1 LRSQI
6 KNFFKETLADFYAS
20 HKLDSNYDLQLERT
34 RDPKHGDFTTNIAM
48 RLAKELG
55 RPPRELAETLIKY
68 IPQSELIEEVQVA
81 GPGFINISVSTSTY
95 HKELIDILKLG
106 SGYGCSGLG
115 NNQRVLVEYVSAN
128 PTGPLHVGHGRH
140 AAYGASLANLLRATG
155 HDVQEEY
162 YVNDAGRQMNI
173 LAVSVWLR
181 HLQLNGIEVSFPKN
195 AYQGDYVIDIAKQI
209 HTKLSEKFSAENKA
223 ALNEILSD
231 LENDGE
237 ILLDKLIS
245 QTKDI
250 LGITKFNKLLKKALD
265 NVLTDIKADLLE
277 FGVKP
282 DIWYSEASL
291 DEKGSIER
299 ALTLLNKKKLLDIRD
314 GATWFKATKFGD
326 EKDRVVVRE
335 NGATTYFASDIAYH
349 MEKRRRGF
357 DVLLD
362 VLGADHHGYIARV
375 RAGLEAMG
383 EPAESLE
390 VRLVQFVSLYRGRE
404 KVQMSTRSGK
414 YVTLRDLRNEVG
426 NDAARFYYVSRS
438 NEQHL
443 DFDLELAKAESNDNP
458 VYYVQYAHAR
468 ISSLIKK
475 MGEEGL
481 KHKMSSISDLSILT
495 EDNERALL
503 VLLSRYPEIVEL
515 ASVNR
520 APQNIV
526 HYLRSLSAD
535 FHSYYNAHKML
546 VDDRKLRN
554 ARISLALGIRQVLYN
569 GLTLLGVNAPD
580 RM

>member
-1 LRSQI
+1 MRSQI

-209 HTKLSEKFSAENKA
+209 QTKLSEKFSAENKA

>member
-1 LRSQI
+1 M
-6 KNFFKETLADFYAS
+6 ADFYAS
-20 HKLDSNYDLQLERT
+20 HKLGSNYDLQLERT
-34 RDPKHGDFTTNIAM
+34 RDSKHGDFTTNIAM

-106 SGYGCSGLG
+106 SGYGCSSLG

-209 HTKLSEKFSAENKA
+209 QTKLSEKFSAENKA
-223 ALNEILSD
+223 TLNEILSD

-250 LGITKFNKLLKKALD
+250 LGIAKFNKLLKKALD

-349 MEKRRRGF
+349 LEKKRRGF

-443 DFDLELAKAESNDNP
+443 DFDLERAKAESNDNP
-458 VYYVQYAHAR
+458 VYYIQYAHAR

-481 KHKMSSISDLSILT
+481 KHKMSSISDLSLLK
-495 EDNERALL
+495 EDNEKALL

-546 VDDRKLRN
+546 VDDEKLRN
-554 ARISLALGIRQVLYN
+554 VRISLALGIRQVLYN

>member
-1 LRSQI
+1 LRAQI
-6 KNFFKETLADFYAS
+6 KHIFQKAMADFYAK
-20 HKLDSNYDLQLERT
+20 HRLTTDCDLQLERT

-48 RLAKELG
+48 RLAKDLG
-55 RPPRELAETLIKY
+55 KPPRELAETLITL
-68 IPQSELIEEVQVA
+68 IPASDLIKKVQIA
-81 GPGFINISVSTSTY
+81 GPGFINFNLSTNAY
-95 HKELIDILKLG
+95 RKELVDIIKLG
-106 SGYGCSGLG
+106 SSYGCSSFG

-162 YVNDAGRQMNI
+162 YVNDAGRQMDI
-173 LAVSVWLR
+173 LTISVWLR
-181 HLQLNGIEVSFPKN
+181 YLQLGGAKISFPKN
-195 AYQGDYVIDIAKQI
+195 AYQGDYVTDIAKQI
-209 HTKLSEKFSAENKA
+209 DAKLGKKLSIKDTT
-223 ALNEILSD
+223 ALNKILSD
-231 LENDGE
+231 SETDGE
-237 ILLDKLIS
+237 KLLDKLIYK
-245 QTKDI
+245 TKDI
-250 LGITKFNKLLKKALD
+250 LGVEQFKTLLKKAL
-265 NVLTDIKADLLE
+265 NNILSDIKADLLE
-277 FGVKP
+277 FGVEP
-282 DIWYSEASL
+282 QLWYSEASL
-291 DEKGSIER
+291 NEKGAIER
-299 ALTLLNKKKLLDIRD
+299 ALSLLNEKNLLDIRD
-314 GATWFKATKFGD
+314 GATWFRATAYGD

-335 NGATTYFASDIAYH
+335 NGSTTYFASDIAYH
-349 MEKRRRGF
+349 LEKKRRGF

-362 VLGADHHGYIARV
+362 ILGADHHGYIARI

-383 EPAESLE
+383 EPPDSLE
-390 VRLVQFVSLYRGRE
+390 VRLVQFVTLYRGRE

-414 YVTLRDLRNEVG
+414 YVTLRELRDEVG

-443 DFDLELAKAESNDNP
+443 DFDLELAKTQSNDNP

-475 MGEEGL
+475 MSQEGFKYQL
-481 KHKMSSISDLSILT
+481 SNISDLSPLT
-495 EDNERALL
+495 EDSERGLL
-503 VLLSRYPEIVEL
+503 VLLSRYPEVLEL

-520 APQNIV
+520 APQNLV

-546 VDDRKLRN
+546 VEDEALRN

-569 GLTLLGVNAPD
+569 GLTLLGVTAPN

>member
-1 LRSQI
+1 MAFNLGKMAEGPS
-6 KNFFKETLADFYAS
+6 YA
-20 HKLDSNYDLQLERT
+20 
-34 RDPKHGDFTTNIAM
+34 
-48 RLAKELG
+48 
-55 RPPRELAETLIKY
+55 
-68 IPQSELIEEVQVA
+68 V
-81 GPGFINISVSTSTY
+81 
-95 HKELIDILKLG
+95 
-106 SGYGCSGLG
+106 
-115 NNQRVLVEYVSAN
+115 
-128 PTGPLHVGHGRH
+128 
-140 AAYGASLANLLRATG
+140 
-155 HDVQEEY
+155 
-162 YVNDAGRQMNI
+162 
-173 LAVSVWLR
+173 
-181 HLQLNGIEVSFPKN
+181 
-195 AYQGDYVIDIAKQI
+195 
-209 HTKLSEKFSAENKA
+209 
-223 ALNEILSD
+223 LNEILGD

-250 LGITKFNKLLKKALD
+250 LGIAKFNKLLKKALD

-349 MEKRRRGF
+349 LEKKRRGF

-458 VYYVQYAHAR
+458 VYYIQYAHAR

-475 MGEEGL
+475 MGEESL
-481 KHKMSSISDLSILT
+481 KHKMSSISDLLILT

-526 HYLRSLSAD
+526 HYLRGLSAD

-546 VDDRKLRN
+546 VDDEKLRN

-569 GLTLLGVNAPD
+569 GLSLLGVNAPD

>member
-1 LRSQI
+1 MRSQI
-6 KNFFKETLADFYAS
+6 KNFFKETMADFYAS

-55 RPPRELAETLIKY
+55 RPPQELAETLIKY
-68 IPQSELIEEVQVA
+68 IPQSELIEEIQVA

-95 HKELIDILKLG
+95 YKELIDILKLG
-106 SGYGCSGLG
+106 SGYGCSSLG

-209 HTKLSEKFSAENKA
+209 QTKLSKKFSAENKA

-250 LGITKFNKLLKKALD
+250 LGIAKFNKLLKKALD

-299 ALTLLNKKKLLDIRD
+299 ALTLLNKKNLLDIRD

-349 MEKRRRGF
+349 LEKRRRGF

-458 VYYVQYAHAR
+458 VYYIQYAHAR

-475 MGEEGL
+475 MDEEDL
-481 KHKMSSISDLSILT
+481 KHKMSTISDLSLLK
-495 EDNERALL
+495 EDNEKALL

-546 VDDRKLRN
+546 VDDEKLRN
-554 ARISLALGIRQVLYN
+554 VRISLALGIRQVLYN

>member
-1 LRSQI
+1 MRSQI

-209 HTKLSEKFSAENKA
+209 QTKLSEKFSAENKA

-250 LGITKFNKLLKKALD
+250 LGITKFNKLLKKALG

-299 ALTLLNKKKLLDIRD
+299 ALTLLNKRKLLDIRD

-546 VDDRKLRN
+546 VDDSKLRN

>member
-1 LRSQI
+1 MRSQI

-209 HTKLSEKFSAENKA
+209 QTKLSEKFSAENKA

-250 LGITKFNKLLKKALD
+250 LGITKFNKLLKKALG

-299 ALTLLNKKKLLDIRD
+299 ALTLLNKRKLLDIRD

>member
-209 HTKLSEKFSAENKA
+209 QTKLSEKFSAENKA

-250 LGITKFNKLLKKALD
+250 LGITKFNKLLKKALG

-299 ALTLLNKKKLLDIRD
+299 ALTLLNKRKLLDIRD

-546 VDDRKLRN
+546 VDDSKLRN

>member
-1 LRSQI
+1 MRSQI

-209 HTKLSEKFSAENKA
+209 QTKLSEKFSAENKA

-250 LGITKFNKLLKKALD
+250 LGITKFNKLLKKAIG

-299 ALTLLNKKKLLDIRD
+299 ALTLLNKRKLLDIRD

-481 KHKMSSISDLSILT
+481 KHKISSISDLSILT

>member
-1 LRSQI
+1 MRSQI

-20 HKLDSNYDLQLERT
+20 HKLDSDYDLQLERT

-106 SGYGCSGLG
+106 SGYGCSSLG

-209 HTKLSEKFSAENKA
+209 QTKLSEKFSAENKA
-223 ALNEILSD
+223 TLNEILSD

-250 LGITKFNKLLKKALD
+250 LGIAKFNKLLKKALD

-458 VYYVQYAHAR
+458 VYYIQYAHAR

-481 KHKMSSISDLSILT
+481 KHKMSSISDLSLLK
-495 EDNERALL
+495 EDNEKALL

-546 VDDRKLRN
+546 VDDEKLRN
-554 ARISLALGIRQVLYN
+554 VRISLALGIRQVLYN

>member
-1 LRSQI
+1 MRSQI

-209 HTKLSEKFSAENKA
+209 QTKLSEKFSAENKA
-223 ALNEILSD
+223 TLNEILSD

>member
-1 LRSQI
+1 MRSQI

-20 HKLDSNYDLQLERT
+20 HKLDSDYDLQLERT

-106 SGYGCSGLG
+106 SGYGCSSLG

-209 HTKLSEKFSAENKA
+209 QTKLSEKFSAENKA
-223 ALNEILSD
+223 TLNEILSD

-250 LGITKFNKLLKKALD
+250 LGIAKFNKLLKKALD

-349 MEKRRRGF
+349 LEKKRRGF

-390 VRLVQFVSLYRGRE
+390 VRLVQFVSLYRGRQ

-458 VYYVQYAHAR
+458 VYYIQYAHAR

-475 MGEEGL
+475 MGEESL
-481 KHKMSSISDLSILT
+481 KHKMSSISDLLILT

-546 VDDRKLRN
+546 VDDEKLRN

-569 GLTLLGVNAPD
+569 GLSLLGVNAPD

>member
-1 LRSQI
+1 MRSQI
-6 KNFFKETLADFYAS
+6 KNFCKETLADFYAS
-20 HKLDSNYDLQLERT
+20 HKLDSDYDLQLERT

-106 SGYGCSGLG
+106 SGYGCSSLG

-209 HTKLSEKFSAENKA
+209 QTKLSEKFSAENKA
-223 ALNEILSD
+223 TLNEILSD

-250 LGITKFNKLLKKALD
+250 LGIAKFNKLLKKALD

-349 MEKRRRGF
+349 LEKKRRGF

-390 VRLVQFVSLYRGRE
+390 VRLVQFVSLYRGRQ

-458 VYYVQYAHAR
+458 VYYIQYAHAR

-475 MGEEGL
+475 MGEESL
-481 KHKMSSISDLSILT
+481 KHKMSNISDLLILT

-546 VDDRKLRN
+546 VGDEKLRN

-569 GLTLLGVNAPD
+569 GLSLLGVNAPD

>member
-1 LRSQI
+1 MRSQI

-209 HTKLSEKFSAENKA
+209 QTKLSEKFSAENKA

-250 LGITKFNKLLKKALD
+250 LGITKFNKLLKKALG

-299 ALTLLNKKKLLDIRD
+299 ALTLLNKRKLLDIRD

-481 KHKMSSISDLSILT
+481 KHKISSISDLSILT

>member
-1 LRSQI
+1 MRSQI

-209 HTKLSEKFSAENKA
+209 QTKLSEKFSAENKA

-250 LGITKFNKLLKKALD
+250 LGITKFNKLLKKALG

-404 KVQMSTRSGK
+404 KVQMSTRYGK

-503 VLLSRYPEIVEL
+503 VLLSRYPEIVER